1 MTYGGHCHSGPTS
14 LPADAGPESSKK
26 FFEPCALSKALR
38 PPLGVPHG
46 DGDAS
51 RYDGRDRRLGPLR
64 WEVGRVREYIT
75 EECCNRADRRL
86 PSGAINCPVHLCE
99 KSNRDGRADYSAN
112 RGEEY
117 VLEAER
123 GENISARHYE
133 KAGEPRA
140 SELFS
145 SGASKPTRAQII
157 ESIEDAELKASHR

>member
-1 MTYGGHCHSGPTS
+1 
-14 LPADAGPESSKK
+14 
-26 FFEPCALSKALR
+26 
-38 PPLGVPHG
+38 V
-46 DGDAS
+46 
-51 RYDGRDRRLGPLR
+51 
-64 WEVGRVREYIT
+64 EVGRVREYIT
-75 EECCNRADRRL
+75 EECCNRADRGL

-133 KAGEPRA
+133 KAGEPRP

-145 SGASKPTRAQII
+145 SGASKPACAQII
-157 ESIEDAELKASHR
+157 ESIEDAELKASHP